1 VKTVE
6 QRIDTMKPVAM
17 AWLDDWMRNEHGGVA
32 LDAVAL
38 SAAVFGAALVAMG
51 RVDIG
56 ARAQSQPAAALM
68 PHSDVPVQMLPAAR
82 TEVQAAL
89 QAMQD
94 AELSLAYA
102 RIHATFRAQ
111 LGQADLSVARAL
123 VDYAQLAAIEL
134 ARRNVSLPVGSESPS
149 EMRRLYDLVL

>member
-1 VKTVE
+1 MKTGE
-6 QRIDTMKPVAM
+6 QRIGTMKPVAM
-17 AWLDDWMRNEHGGVA
+17 AWLDEWMSNEHGGVA
-32 LDAVAL
+32 LDAIAL

-56 ARAQSQPAAALM
+56 ARAQTQPATAAM
-68 PHSDVPVQMLPAAR
+68 PRSDVPVQMLPAAR
-82 TEVQAAL
+82 AEVQAAL
-89 QAMQD
+89 LAMPD

-111 LGQADLSVARAL
+111 LTQADLSVARAL

-134 ARRNVSLPVGSESPS
+134 SRRNVALPVGVESPA
-149 EMRRLYDLVL
+149 EMLRLYELVL